1 MIAHICDQC
10 GGDVGNLLYTATP
23 KNEPTRHFCAV
34 ICLSAWIDANMEA
47 AGL

>member
-10 GGDVGNLLYTATP
+10 GGDVGNLLITATP
-23 KNEPTRHFCAV
+23 KSERTRHFCAV
-34 ICLSAWIDANMEA
+34 TCLSEWVETAEA